1 MNEMQNTAPRKPG
14 IVILVA
20 IPNFI
25 FAAFFLMWTA
35 FMALAI
41 VFGAAWGFD
50 AYVSQQISQYAPN
63 PNFSYGLAW
72 LFGGVAAV
80 CLVSAMYFIL
90 LGAGL
95 LGGKKFA
102 WYLQVATSTVGL
114 LGLPLSVTG
123 IFLLPLSAIINI
135 VILVLFFQPR
145 IRDYFKV

>member
-1 MNEMQNTAPRKPG
+1 MSELQNTSVRKPG

-25 FAAFFLMWTA
+25 FAAFFLMWA
-35 FMALAI
+35 GFMALAI
-41 VFGAAWGFD
+41 VFGAAWGVD
-50 AYVSQQISQYAPN
+50 TYVSQQMSQYATS

-72 LFGGVAAV
+72 LFGGAAAF
-80 CLVSAMYFIL
+80 CLIIAMYFIL
-90 LGAGL
+90 LGVGL

-114 LGLPLSVTG
+114 LGLPLGVTG